1 MPVDILTR
9 LQDEKY
15 EGEWKSCDLIGDTA
29 ENYGASFKVY
39 QAVWNPNVDLVALAS
54 KKGEICMRRYL
65 WKRGW
70 KRDVFDVKSLLDE
83 RSSQQGDTRL
93 QTICWSPDGNMLAV
107 ALRNGTIHLLDTE
120 KGFVRYSVKL
130 NNAVCIMK
138 WELLPYEFPQL
149 NDDQVA
155 SYVGELSR
163 NVDKNSERLTES
175 DHVRNLKEFCDRIAF
190 NSVIGTLL
198 MVADEEN
205 IVHLLAAGVMPI
217 ASVEPPS
224 KYFVNSDPYSIS
236 VGDLMYS
243 KRTERLYVAYSSMA
257 QSDNSGESGR
267 NAYGINTQVVEFDID
282 AMRCFKDGW
291 IWRIAYRWLHL
302 YYSLSY
308 LSETYGQMTAD
319 WEEQSAAFES
329 AFNAYGAESGSSSPE
344 CSLADCLLNV
354 ILNGHPN
361 AELLSFFR
369 NALSPIEWK
378 RMNEWVDKGFSELLE
393 RINGDLYC
401 AAQMLQHHIKQFL
414 SEFECVIARNRMLP
428 TRVFDVDVY
437 PYGSYLMEDREEESE
452 LSTAMDTIAAVA
464 DTLAFKV
471 VEVGI
476 VALKNRKDLSNF
488 MRWLSQTA
496 WFSSRR
502 KNSDSSKNVAK
513 FELDAVVEYI
523 MQTLG
528 CTTSLVSSY
537 SKEESPG
544 LVEQMD
550 EIFKPVS
557 DPFSMTMDTSS
568 NRSTPHEENSKR
580 ASADLD
586 RLAEPIAEGDCG
598 RDSPDRKNEYS
609 FDKVKQYFNRFDRLR
624 HPLDVSNNEWNTPE
638 VTALLTNN
646 ERGSMTLAQCI
657 RESIGILDVIRTQV
671 LAKFTATIEVKSNVM
686 LETFHNSGFEKL
698 NFFSLDT
705 PSTEYE
711 NDEAKNFMQNLSKEA
726 AVGISCIGNEG
737 RRHHIFTSSGKLISR
752 VEYSYEEDSM
762 PVKEFATP
770 VSTRSNTS
778 KGSTKSGRAQRRR
791 SSSESTRAALSQPL
805 KIHLP
810 PDVLSELPS
819 SKVRGRNILPPPK
832 NRRLLQFEWVGGG
845 VYYTL
850 MKVKRN
856 QDEYVHLAK
865 AFLGDKTVFAHEE
878 SSWIEHYSSLSLS
891 RVRKLGLALSE
902 CGTRVR
908 WFDISNVRHEQ
919 DEVEESMQ
927 AERNEIAET
936 KENIALTVTNEEPVK
951 ASSIRRKRCTKEKQN
966 KESTGIDA
974 SGGSSSLST
983 ICPLRRST
991 RKRKSRRD

>member
-1 MPVDILTR
+1 MGRVCQVVPKQWIRYEPVGAIIPNTRFVVFKTPLGGALAKKIPKEKRFDVSHLLRTMAERGLRLGLVIDLTDTDRYYDHGDIEGMCIEYEKVNCPGRGFVDRDDLVKTFIAVVDNFINSNPDDETVIGVHCTHGVNRSGYLVCRFLIDRLGWSSHDAIDAFERARGYPIERGAYVQALHRASKERRSKKYFLFLYREQRHKHSDELASSEESEMQRQSRKRSKHKKKHKSDTVSGDENGTPDIEAVWNQMAAVFEVCNSQHQSMMMTDQSASYGGEMPVDILTR

-291 IWRIAYRWLHL
+291 IWRIAYRH
-302 YYSLSY
+302 
-308 LSETYGQMTAD
+308 D
-319 WEEQSAAFES
+319 FFAFES

-550 EIFKPVS
+550 EIFKYDQS
-557 DPFSMTMDTSS
+557 AQIL
-568 NRSTPHEENSKR
+568 KR
-580 ASADLD
+580 TCLNVASLD
-586 RLAEPIAEGDCG
+586 DFF
-598 RDSPDRKNEYS
+598 Y
-609 FDKVKQYFNRFDRLR
+609 RFD
-624 HPLDVSNNEWNTPE
+624 EGA
-638 VTALLTNN
+638 AL
-646 ERGSMTLAQCI
+646 
-657 RESIGILDVIRTQV
+657 
-671 LAKFTATIEVKSNVM
+671 ATIVFFQNV
-686 LETFHNSGFEKL
+686 
-698 NFFSLDT
+698 
-705 PSTEYE
+705 
-711 NDEAKNFMQNLSKEA
+711 
-726 AVGISCIGNEG
+726 V
-737 RRHHIFTSSGKLISR
+737 
-752 VEYSYEEDSM
+752 
-762 PVKEFATP
+762 
-770 VSTRSNTS
+770 
-778 KGSTKSGRAQRRR
+778 
-791 SSSESTRAALSQPL
+791 
-805 KIHLP
+805 
-810 PDVLSELPS
+810 
-819 SKVRGRNILPPPK
+819 
-832 NRRLLQFEWVGGG
+832 
-845 VYYTL
+845 
-850 MKVKRN
+850 
-856 QDEYVHLAK
+856 
-865 AFLGDKTVFAHEE
+865 
-878 SSWIEHYSSLSLS
+878 
-891 RVRKLGLALSE
+891 
-902 CGTRVR
+902 
-908 WFDISNVRHEQ
+908 
-919 DEVEESMQ
+919 
-927 AERNEIAET
+927 
-936 KENIALTVTNEEPVK
+936 
-951 ASSIRRKRCTKEKQN
+951 
-966 KESTGIDA
+966 
-974 SGGSSSLST
+974 
-983 ICPLRRST
+983 
-991 RKRKSRRD
+991 

>member
-1 MPVDILTR
+1 MAVDMLTA
-9 LQDEKY
+9 LQDENY
-15 EGEWKSCDLIGDTA
+15 EGEWKSCNLIGDIA
-29 ENYGASFKVY
+29 ENYGAAFKVY
-39 QAVWNPNVDLVALAS
+39 EAVWSPSTDLIALAS
-54 KKGEICMRRYL
+54 KKGEICMRQYR
-65 WKRGW
+65 WKQGW
-70 KRDVFDVKSLLDE
+70 KRDVVNIGSLLNE
-83 RSSQQGDTRL
+83 RTAQQDDTRL
-93 QTICWSPDGNMLAV
+93 QTICWSPDGHMLAA
-107 ALRNGTIHLLDTE
+107 ALCDGTIHLLDAE
-120 KGFVRYSVKL
+120 NGFVRYSVKL
-130 NNAVCIMK
+130 KTAVCIMK
-138 WELLPYEFPQL
+138 WEMLPYQFRQL
-149 NDDQVA
+149 NDDQIA

-163 NVDKNSERLTES
+163 NIDKNNERLTES
-175 DHVRNLKEFCDRIAF
+175 DRVENLKEFCDRVEF

-198 MVADEEN
+198 LVADEEN

-236 VGDLMYS
+236 VGDVMYS
-243 KRTERLYVAYSSMA
+243 KRTERLYIAYSSMA
-257 QSDNSGESGR
+257 QSDNSGESDR

-319 WEEQSAAFES
+319 WKEQSVAFES
-329 AFNAYGAESGSSSPE
+329 AFNAYGAEGGPSSLE

-369 NALSPIEWK
+369 NALNPVKWK
-378 RMNEWVDKGFSELLE
+378 RMNEWVDTGFSELLG

-401 AAQMLQHHIKQFL
+401 AAQMLQHHVKQFL
-414 SEFECVIARNRMLP
+414 NEFECVIARNRMLP
-428 TRVFDVDVY
+428 TRVFDVDIY
-437 PYGSYLMEDREEESE
+437 PYGSYLMEDREESE
-452 LSTAMDTIAAVA
+452 LSTAADKIVAVA
-464 DTLAFKV
+464 DALAFKV

-476 VALKNRKDLSNF
+476 VALKNRKDVSNF

-502 KNSDSSKNVAK
+502 KNCDSSKNVAK

-523 MQTLG
+523 TQTMG

-580 ASADLD
+580 ASTDLD
-586 RLAEPIAEGDCG
+586 RLAEPIADAGCG
-598 RDSPDRKNEYS
+598 RDSPDRMNEYS
-609 FDKVKQYFNRFDRLR
+609 FDKVKQYFDHFDRLR

-638 VTALLTNN
+638 ATALLTNS
-646 ERGSMTLAQCI
+646 ERGSMTLAQCV
-657 RESIGILDVIRTQV
+657 RESVGILDVIRTQV
-671 LAKFTATIEVKSNVM
+671 FAKFAATVEVKSNFM

-698 NFFSLDT
+698 NFFALDT
-705 PSTEYE
+705 PSAEYE
-711 NDEAKNFMQNLSKEA
+711 NDEAKSFMENLSKEA

-752 VEYSYEEDSM
+752 VKYSYEEDSLSI
-762 PVKEFATP
+762 KELATP
-770 VSTRSNTS
+770 VSTKSNTS
-778 KGSTKSGRAQRRR
+778 KGSTKSDRAQRRR
-791 SSSESTRAALSQPL
+791 SSSESTRAALT
-805 KIHLP
+805 
-810 PDVLSELPS
+810 ELPS
-819 SKVRGRNILPPPK
+819 SKIPGRNILPPPK

-845 VYYTL
+845 VYFIL

-856 QDEYVHLAK
+856 QDEYVHVAK
-865 AFLGDKTVFAHEE
+865 AFLGDKTIFAHEE

-891 RVRKLGLALSE
+891 RARKLGLALSE

-908 WFDISNVRHEQ
+908 WFDFGSVRHEQ

-936 KENIALTVTNEEPVK
+936 KENIALAVTNEQPAK
-951 ASSIRRKRCTKEKQN
+951 ASNMRRKRCTKEKQN
-966 KESTGIDA
+966 KESTGIGA
-974 SGGSSSLST
+974 SGDPSSLST

>member
-1 MPVDILTR
+1 MCAAIVGICHIVSKTFVVMWHTYECPAFTLPSIKPQEMPVDILTR
-9 LQDEKY
+9 LQAEKY

-149 NDDQVA
+149 NDDQV
-155 SYVGELSR
+155 GELSR

-224 KYFVNSDPYSIS
+224 KYF
-236 VGDLMYS
+236 
-243 KRTERLYVAYSSMA
+243 
-257 QSDNSGESGR
+257 GESGR

-282 AMRCFKDGW
+282 AM
-291 IWRIAYRWLHL
+291 RWLHL

-464 DTLAFKV
+464 DTLAFKL
-471 VEVGI
+471 I
-476 VALKNRKDLSNF
+476 FRKDLSNF

-657 RESIGILDVIRTQV
+657 RESVGILDVIRTQV

-770 VSTRSNTS
+770 SNTS